1 MARIHRG
8 PGEPVPRLSTSIEDA
23 VSFLF
28 GLRNRGSSFGIDRMK
43 AFARLL
49 GHPER
54 QYPVIHVAG
63 TNGKGSVCA
72 MLEACFQANG
82 FSTGLFTSPH
92 LVRLGERI
100 RVDGQAISDQDIVGC
115 VEWMRSLADQRLLS
129 FPELYPT
136 FFEFVAAMAFHVFER
151 DQVDVAIVETGL
163 GGRLDATNIVE
174 PVVSVITSIGL
185 DHCDLLGY
193 EIASIAREKAGIIKK
208 GKPVVLGWLPEDA
221 ELVVREIAADLEC
234 QVVGTSH
241 LQSMELPKTSLTG
254 SFQRKNGAVTI
265 ATCQLLSDRFD
276 LQMSKCR
283 KALLEV
289 KWPGRWQEIDIY
301 GRMVILDAT
310 HNAEGCLCLDE
321 NLQSLNE
328 KPVVLTGTLGED
340 RARDLMQ
347 VVSRY
352 AREIRL
358 LVPNQPRAC
367 SYETLEDA
375 IPADFSGKVIRSTV
389 LREFHSSSSEQASN
403 IPFVV
408 TGSIYL
414 LGEVLA
420 TIEGN
425 NCQDSGAS
433 LQDWI

>member
-8 PGEPVPRLSTSIEDA
+8 PDEPVPRLSTSIEDA

-28 GLRNRGSSFGIDRMK
+28 GLRNRGSTFGIDRMK

-72 MLEACFQANG
+72 MLEACFRANG
-82 FSTGLFTSPH
+82 FKTGLFTSPH

-100 RVDGQAISDQDIVGC
+100 RVDAQEISDQEIVDC
-115 VEWMRSLADQRLLS
+115 VEWMRSLADQSLLDS
-129 FPELYPT
+129 PELYPT
-136 FFEFVAAMAFHVFER
+136 FFEFVAAMAFHVFAR

-185 DHCDLLGY
+185 DHCDILGDD
-193 EIASIAREKAGIIKK
+193 IASIAREKAGILKPH
-208 GKPVVLGWLPEDA
+208 KPVVLGWLPKDA
-221 ELVVREIAADLEC
+221 ETVVREIAADREC
-234 QVVGTSH
+234 RVIETSR
-241 LQSMELPKTSLTG
+241 LQCMELPKTSLAG
-254 SFQRKNGAVTI
+254 SFQRRNGAVSI
-265 ATCQLLSDRFD
+265 ATCELLRDRFA

-283 KALLEV
+283 KALFEV
-289 KWPGRWQEIDIY
+289 KWPGRWQEIEVC
-301 GRMVILDAT
+301 GRTVILDAT
-310 HNAEGCLCLDE
+310 HNAEGCRCLE
-321 NLQSLNE
+321 EHLMGLTE
-328 KPVVLTGTLGED
+328 KPVVLAGTLGED
-340 RARDLMQ
+340 RANNLME
-347 VVSRY
+347 VVARY

-367 SYETLEDA
+367 SYESLEKA
-375 IPADFSGKVIRSTV
+375 IPEEFSGKVTRSTV
-389 LREFHSSSSEQASN
+389 ACEFPPSASAETDDV
-403 IPFVV
+403 PYVV

-420 TIEGN
+420 RIEGN
-425 NCQDSGAS
+425 NGQSPLAP
-433 LQDWI
+433 LQDWV